1 VKRPGGSYPPSPG
14 LRYHKAST
22 WFAGRLLR
30 PSPNR
35 HQSRQSL
42 RYMKLEGAM
51 KTVNPARKRR
61 SRAIFTIVVLLSF
74 SPVQAIRAQDRPP
87 VPPPARNQIPS
98 DVAAPTVPPP
108 PGPKGSRRVGPST
121 GTIRLPAPGLAP
133 PRSIQIPLTGRTP
146 EQAPPREIHLPP
158 PGPGPTIQGNIPPGR
173 GGGSVFPPDPE
184 EAR

>member
-1 VKRPGGSYPPSPG
+1 VKCPGGSYPPSPG
-14 LRYHKAST
+14 LRQHKAST

-42 RYMKLEGAM
+42 RYTKLEEAM
-51 KTVNPARKRR
+51 KTVNPAKKRR

-74 SPVQAIRAQDRPP
+74 FPVQAIRAQDRPP
-87 VPPPARNQIPS
+87 VPPPALNQVPS

-108 PGPKGSRRVGPST
+108 PVPKESRRVGPST
-121 GTIRLPAPGLAP
+121 GTIRLPAPGPAP
-133 PRSIQIPLTGRTP
+133 PRSIQMPLAGRTP

-158 PGPGPTIQGNIPPGR
+158 PLPGPTIQEKILP
-173 GGGSVFPPDPE
+173 GGGGGDVFPPDPE
-184 EAR
+184 ETR